1 MQSLRDQRR
10 ALELDLDQVLIPVLL
25 LTLYVYGMNQICYTQ
40 GFRGPDDIILASCL
54 LLATETT
61 AVTLLTDD
69 INLANKVED
78 SEQESQA
85 I

>member
-1 MQSLRDQRR
+1 
-10 ALELDLDQVLIPVLL
+10 
-25 LTLYVYGMNQICYTQ
+25 MNQICYTQ

-54 LLATETT
+54 LLATEAT

-78 SEQESQA
+78 SEQESQG